1 METLKFILSIWPIY
15 LLLIIFAIGKLA
27 LDYFFKNNKKEHN
40 LSGYEKKA
48 HLFDTRAEFNLY
60 KILLELFGEQYFI
73 FPQINYSHLIKVKS
87 AEWKESQ
94 AYRSRIDRKSADFVL
109 CDKAQTL
116 PLLVIELDG
125 SAHNIQKKQDRD
137 QFIDELLNQIN
148 LPILHLKNDN
158 LDREFV
164 KNEIL
169 KKLGN
174 NETVISNQ
182 I

>member
-1 METLKFILSIWPIY
+1 METLKLILSLWPIY
-15 LLLIIFAIGKLA
+15 LLLIIFVIGKSFLNS
-27 LDYFFKNNKKEHN
+27 FFKDNKKEHN
-40 LSGYEKKA
+40 LSGYEKKT
-48 HLFDTRAEFNLY
+48 HLFDTSSEFNLY

-73 FPQINYSHLIKVKS
+73 FPQINYSHFIEVKNV
-87 AEWKESQ
+87 EWKESQ

-125 SAHNIQKKQDRD
+125 SAHNLSKKQERD